1 MLIIHGELITLLLLV
16 LEKCPYLLGVK
27 KCYLT
32 DKLII
37 EDLLYLFA
45 YSCLITWLMC
55 NEKRI
60 ST

>member
-27 KCYLT
+27 KCYLI

-37 EDLLYLFA
+37 EDLLYLFE
-45 YSCLITWLMC
+45 YSCLIT
-55 NEKRI
+55 
-60 ST
+60 

>member
-16 LEKCPYLLGVK
+16 LEKCPYLPGIQ

-37 EDLLYLFA
+37 EDLLYPFA
-45 YSCLITWLMC
+45 YCCLIAWLMS
-55 NEKRI
+55 NEKRFSI
-60 ST
+60 

>member
-16 LEKCPYLLGVK
+16 LKKCPYLLGVK

-45 YSCLITWLMC
+45 YSCLIT
-55 NEKRI
+55 
-60 ST
+60 